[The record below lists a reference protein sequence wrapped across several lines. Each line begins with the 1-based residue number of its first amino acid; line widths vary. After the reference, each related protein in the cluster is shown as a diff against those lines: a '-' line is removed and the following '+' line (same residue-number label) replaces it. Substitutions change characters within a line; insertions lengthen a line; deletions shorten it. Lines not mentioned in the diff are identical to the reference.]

1 MNKTIDLDNL
11 GSDQNDSSDSDIE
24 IKPGKKT
31 NKKVKEPVYNM
42 KKERAPYVFTDA
54 RKEAFERARLA
65 REKAR
70 EDRKLKKQQEEEMKQ
85 KEIEEKIIKKAE
97 VIKKKTAK
105 KTKILDVAPDEIES
119 EEETEIIVKKKK
131 PKKKIV
137 IVESDSDDDIV
148 YTPRNTKKVNTTKSQ
163 PQIKQPQPINK
174 KYVPV
179 YY

>member
-24 IKPGKKT
+24 IKPCKKT

-70 EDRKLKKQQEEEMKQ
+70 EDRKLKKQQDEE
-85 KEIEEKIIKKAE
+85 
-97 VIKKKTAK
+97 IKKK
-105 KTKILDVAPDEIES
+105 
-119 EEETEIIVKKKK
+119 
-131 PKKKIV
+131 
-137 IVESDSDDDIV
+137 
-148 YTPRNTKKVNTTKSQ
+148 RNRRKDC
-163 PQIKQPQPINK
+163 
-174 KYVPV
+174 
-179 YY
+179 